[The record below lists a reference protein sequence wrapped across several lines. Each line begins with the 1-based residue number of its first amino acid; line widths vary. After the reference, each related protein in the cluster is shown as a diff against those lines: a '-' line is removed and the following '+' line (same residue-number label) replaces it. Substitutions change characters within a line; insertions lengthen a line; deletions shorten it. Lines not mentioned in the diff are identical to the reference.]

1 MLVLVISTLSR
12 DALEPSVH
20 CIGLRTFSFPDCFDT
35 GLQVMAILVTHTLPC
50 HPVFEKLD
58 LLRRLH
64 SSVFNFPCY
73 SPLHVDSIIVSETT
87 WS

>member
-1 MLVLVISTLSR
+1 
-12 DALEPSVH
+12 
-20 CIGLRTFSFPDCFDT
+20 
-35 GLQVMAILVTHTLPC
+35 MAILVTHTLPC